1 MSHILILISNFKIM
15 KRLLYLFV
23 MLIAFSACEDDYE
36 YTFDKTPTERKAEA
50 KSELTSL
57 LEAPEFGWKTTMIVH
72 GAVSSAGDFFVMK
85 FEPNGENNNG
95 EVTVANGFKTHKSE
109 FEIGHEDG
117 ILLRFNT
124 FNEVF
129 HWLTKPNHWETA
141 GFGGD
146 LEFIFMRE
154 EAGKLI
160 FQGKES
166 QNELILEKATEQD
179 WDMTDIIENH
189 ENFMQALSM
198 NFVAITITKGF
209 GATEE
214 KPFYAKF
221 NLADVHITSTA
232 VPEKKGWFY
241 EFEYIVDGEKVYGS
255 EASYVFTHDEIIFS
269 EPVVVEGDT
278 FDRIAYNKD
287 NGLWEVAN
295 EGVEGFLEAS
305 ALPLMPS
312 PGAVDNLLDVFLQ
325 GTYGWDISPWNFGDE
340 GKMEDFARGI
350 MDDCEMFDWFVVHG
364 NFTDKDGVHRGQ
376 GFVIEGSTY
385 GEYVFLPFE
394 IEKLGESEMKFVWD
408 GTIITNIADVAAA
421 EEVVNTDINIQ
432 GMLNAFCNPVGW
444 SIYCSSYFYAPTW
457 EIYPYEF
464 YNMEDTSIVLKRVW
478 SKYY

>member
-1 MSHILILISNFKIM
+1 M
-15 KRLLYLFV
+15 KRLIYIFA
-23 MLIAFSACEDDYE
+23 MLVLFSACGDDYE
-36 YTFDKTPTERKAEA
+36 YTFDKTPTERKSEA
-50 KSELTSL
+50 KAELTSL

-72 GAVSSAGDFFVMK
+72 GVMASAGDFFVMK

-124 FNEVF
+124 YNDVF

-146 LEFIFMRE
+146 LEFIFLRE

-179 WDMTDIIENH
+179 WDMTDILENH
-189 ENFMQALSM
+189 ENFMQSLSM

-221 NLADVHITSTA
+221 NLADVYITASA
-232 VPEKKGWFY
+232 VPEKEGWFY
-241 EFEYIVDGEKVYGS
+241 EFEYIEDGEKVYGN

-269 EPVVVEGDT
+269 EPVVIAGDT
-278 FDRIAYNKD
+278 MNRIAFNED

-295 EGVEGFLEAS
+295 EGIEGFLEAS
-305 ALPLMPS
+305 DLPLMVS
-312 PGAVDNLLDVFLQ
+312 PGAVDNFVNIFIFS
-325 GTYGWDISPWNFGDE
+325 YAWEISPWNFGDE
-340 GKMEDFARGI
+340 GKMEEYAMGI
-350 MDDCEMFDWFVVHG
+350 YRDNTMFDWFQIQGDYVNPAGEHLG
-364 NFTDKDGVHRGQ
+364 A
-376 GFVIEGSTY
+376 GFVLKGAYADYY
-385 GEYVFLPFE
+385 GKYAFIPVDFV
-394 IEKLGESEMKFVWD
+394 KLAESEMQFVLN
-408 GTIITNIADVAAA
+408 GEIISDIEGAADEIA
-421 EEVVNTDINIQ
+421 TDPNIQ
-432 GMLNAFCNPVGW
+432 GMLNALCNPVGW
-444 SIYCSSYFYAPTW
+444 SIFCSPYFYTPTY

-464 YNMEDTSIVLKRVW
+464 YNMEDPSIILKHVW
-478 SKYY
+478 GRDY